1 MHTLTV
7 KSVSGVQIRLT
18 DERWRHITIRHPE
31 LALDKNRVIEAV
43 KDPDFVAKGLHGE
56 LKAVRLFTDFP
67 LGARYLIVIYR
78 ETDPKDGFIITA
90 RISSEVGNIIK
101 GGVVWRRK

>member
-1 MHTLTV
+1 MHTLAV

-43 KDPDFVAKGLHGE
+43 KDPDFVEGPSRRTQGSTAVHGLPIRST
-56 LKAVRLFTDFP
+56 LLDSDLP
-67 LGARYLIVIYR
+67 
-78 ETDPKDGFIITA
+78 
-90 RISSEVGNIIK
+90 
-101 GGVVWRRK
+101 